1 MLVAIRAQA
10 AAYGAYAGG
19 AAAAPAGGPTVT
31 QQILVPKDMAGAIIG
46 KGGTKINEIRTRSGA
61 QVKIDDPQPG
71 ANERLVTITGTVQAN
86 QAALYMIYE
95 RLQEERR

>member
-1 MLVAIRAQA
+1 MLIAIRAQ

-19 AAAAPAGGPTVT
+19 AAAPSGGATVT

-46 KGGTKINEIRTRSGA
+46 KGGGKINEIRTRSGA

-71 ANERLVTITGTVQAN
+71 ANERLVTITGTVQAS